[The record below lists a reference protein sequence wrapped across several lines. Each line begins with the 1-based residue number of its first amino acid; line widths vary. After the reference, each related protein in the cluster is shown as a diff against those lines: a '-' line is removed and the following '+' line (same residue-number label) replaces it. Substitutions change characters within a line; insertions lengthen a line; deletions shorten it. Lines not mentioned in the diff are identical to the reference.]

1 MAGPALF
8 LGKVGATGGTSTG
21 PHAHWEVVKD
31 GKRFPLSKAR
41 KDIGQFLQFR
51 LPGQETWQQLY
62 SPESQGFRLN
72 PAAVITSPMG
82 LRTAPSP
89 GASTNHRGEDY
100 GFPEGTALRFLGQG
114 SVSTHSNQGTAGNIS
129 ALRTGPYELQ
139 TFHLSELPQ
148 AATTRKND
156 ATPTAAPGA
165 PNTEAWAQAYVQN
178 QIENQ
183 TQQGKL
189 IDALINVMSEREKPK
204 SLMEQMKEG
213 LIGGALQQALTPKN
227 FLSQFTG
234 SDPYLQGQQYA
245 TSQFF
250 GL

>member
-21 PHAHWEVVKD
+21 PHAHWEVMKD

-51 LPGQETWQQLY
+51 LPGQENWQQLY

-72 PAAVITSPMG
+72 PAATITSPMG
-82 LRTAPSP
+82 PRTAPSP

-114 SVSTHSNQGTAGNIS
+114 SVSTHSGQGAAGNVS

-148 AATTRKND
+148 AATTRRNEAAAE
-156 ATPTAAPGA
+156 ATGTTP
-165 PNTEAWAQAYVQN
+165 EAWAQAYVQN

-189 IDALINVMSEREKPK
+189 IDALINVISEKEKPK

>member
-8 LGKVGATGGTSTG
+8 LGKVGTTGRSRG
-21 PHAHWEVVKD
+21 PHAHWEVTKD

-51 LPGQETWQQLY
+51 LPGQENWQQVY

-82 LRTAPSP
+82 PRTAPFA
-89 GASTNHRGEDY
+89 GASTNHQGEDY
-100 GFPEGTALRFLGQG
+100 GFPAGTALRFLGQG
-114 SVSTHSNQGTAGNIS
+114 SVSTHTNQGAAGNVS
-129 ALRTGPYELQ
+129 VLRTGPYELQ

-148 AATTRKND
+148 SSTTRKHD
-156 ATPTAAPGA
+156 TASTATPGA

-189 IDALINVMSEREKPK
+189 IDALINVIGEKEKPK

-213 LIGGALQQALTPKN
+213 LIGNALQQAVTPRN